1 MSQNGYGY
9 RSRRGD
15 PMLLKVYG
23 ASDTVRRSS
32 SKPVKPLGWPPPQ
45 ISVSNSWRWGRPDFI
60 VFGWPRLPR
69 RPQKHSKMRG
79 APPPPPSQNFLEGA
93 PGAAG
98 AAQETKIRDASRP
111 QNQVLKTVVP
121 RASEVLFAVSVTDGT
136 VVDRGAS
143 LNNPNP
149 EPEV

>member
-1 MSQNGYGY
+1 MFLILG
-9 RSRRGD
+9 
-15 PMLLKVYG
+15 VG
-23 ASDTVRRSS
+23 ADLISS
-32 SKPVKPLGWPPPQ
+32 ILGGLVCPGGPKNIPKC
-45 ISVSNSWRWGRPDFI
+45 G
-60 VFGWPRLPR
+60 GL
-69 RPQKHSKMRG
+69 
-79 APPPPPSQNFLEGA
+79 PPPPSPNCLEGA

-111 QNQVLKTVVP
+111 QNQVLKTVAP

-143 LNNPNP
+143 LNSPNP